1 VRHSQNGYHK
11 ISKPAYYFQQN
22 APALEAVQMAET
34 ILIIDDDPDIIDL
47 VKMIM
52 EAENFRIIS
61 AVTGKEG
68 LRQAFEHHPNLILLD
83 VMMPD
88 MDGWEACRRLREL
101 SDVPIIFLSAR
112 GSSDD
117 IVRGLNIGADD
128 YLPKP
133 FNYQELLARVRANL
147 RRNPSPE
154 MMDIMTFNNIPLEI
168 NLDRREIRLRDQL
181 VELSPREFAL
191 LVTLSRHS
199 GKVISREDLVR
210 EAWGP
215 DSMRAMDQ
223 LKLYILYLRRKIE
236 KDPDDPKIVVTA
248 RGIGYRFNSNPDA
261 L

>member
-1 VRHSQNGYHK
+1 
-11 ISKPAYYFQQN
+11 
-22 APALEAVQMAET
+22 MAET

-61 AVTGKEG
+61 AMTGKEG

-133 FNYQELLARVRANL
+133 FNYQELLARIRANL

-191 LVTLSRHS
+191 LVTLARHS